1 MCRAAK
7 STPSFW
13 PMVSLA
19 LQMLAV
25 RHPLS
30 LLPSA
35 LQANLTP
42 ITLITTGKV
51 YSFGLSAHGLLGRE
65 ESESQVEFP
74 NDDMISFIS
83 KSNPFLFHPPP
94 CTALPSLSF
103 PSLLCSGL
111 CYSSPHLPC
120 TPLTALVVDSGAGTT
135 YSVAVSENGYNLYTW
150 GLGAF
155 GAGDLADGGRTVT
168 PKPELFHIV
177 DPRTNARK
185 ASKVVQVA
193 CGNRHTLALCEDGEV
208 YSWGSG
214 SHGRLG
220 HTDVMDRATPTLI
233 KAFVV
238 NSEQCVV
245 MVAAGD
251 SHSMALSKE
260 GRVYTWGSGSYGR

>member
-1 MCRAAK
+1 M
-7 STPSFW
+7 
-13 PMVSLA
+13 
-19 LQMLAV
+19 
-25 RHPLS
+25 
-30 LLPSA
+30 
-35 LQANLTP
+35 
-42 ITLITTGKV
+42 
-51 YSFGLSAHGLLGRE
+51 YSFGSSANGLLGRE

-74 NDDMISFIS
+74 NDDLISFIS
-83 KSNPFLFHPPP
+83 KPPP
-94 CTALPSLSF
+94 ILSSSAFTLLLPLF
-103 PSLLCSGL
+103 VCSVG
-111 CYSSPHLPC
+111 
-120 TPLTALVVDSGAGTT
+120 SGAGTT
-135 YSVAVSENGYNLYTW
+135 YSVAVSDNGYNLYTW

-155 GAGDLADGGRTVT
+155 GAGDLADGGRTVIL
-168 PKPELFHIV
+168 KPELFHIV

-185 ASKVVQVA
+185 TSKVVQVA

-260 GRVYTWGSGSYGR
+260 GRVYTWGSGSYGRYALVCFERESETERQ